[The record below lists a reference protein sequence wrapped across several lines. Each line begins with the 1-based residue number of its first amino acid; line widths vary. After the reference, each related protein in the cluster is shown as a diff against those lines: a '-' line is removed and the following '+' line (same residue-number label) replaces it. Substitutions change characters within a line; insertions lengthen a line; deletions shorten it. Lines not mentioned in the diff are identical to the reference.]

1 MEELDKVSK
10 LESICTSLTSSKLS
24 NSQIVD
30 CLELL
35 MKLLTK
41 FFFNFPNFY
50 IFLELFI
57 SLINNPAEAKF
68 RTIKKSNQTLKN
80 KLFISPIIE
89 TILQNLEFS
98 LLDDSYVYLNEM
110 PFDLINSL
118 PVIRNSID
126 EIRDQ
131 SLPLEERVKKNELR
145 VKPLKNNY

>member
-35 MKLLTK
+35 LKLLTK

-50 IFLELFI
+50 IILELFF

-98 LLDDSYVYLNEM
+98 LIDDSYVYLNEL

-145 VKPLKNNY
+145 VKPLKNND

>member
-35 MKLLTK
+35 LKLLTK

-50 IFLELFI
+50 IILELFF

-145 VKPLKNNY
+145 VKPLKNND

>member
-98 LLDDSYVYLNEM
+98 LIDDSYVYLNEL